1 MKKAWLF
8 LGMFILSSTILAQGQ
23 GGIPSSGR
31 KVHNMGDPIN
41 TRGDDF
47 CPTIT
52 ADGRTMVFDSKL
64 PDEDNHNL
72 YISYYSDGK
81 WSTPRF
87 IKELNTEYN
96 EETPYITP
104 DGSTLVFASDRPEGM
119 QPSVT
124 ADGMRRITF
133 DIYISQNINGMWTA
147 PKPVAGDVNTTRNE
161 RSPSLSHDRKT
172 LFFSRWRFRNIEKA
186 QIMKADLSDNAY
198 INSRALPFP
207 VNSDNYDIGFIP
219 SRTRSGFYFSSRREG
234 GHGGWDLYFAPE
246 KNGEFKEII
255 NMGPGINSPDN
266 ELFMAEGGSDIFF
279 CSNRYGSLGD
289 TTSSRQ
295 GPHRFFQNTNGMTR
309 AHPPQLL
316 AG

>member
-87 IKELNTEYN
+87 IKELNTE
-96 EETPYITP
+96 
-104 DGSTLVFASDRPEGM
+104 
-119 QPSVT
+119 
-124 ADGMRRITF
+124 
-133 DIYISQNINGMWTA
+133 
-147 PKPVAGDVNTTRNE
+147 
-161 RSPSLSHDRKT
+161 
-172 LFFSRWRFRNIEKA
+172 
-186 QIMKADLSDNAY
+186 
-198 INSRALPFP
+198 
-207 VNSDNYDIGFIP
+207 
-219 SRTRSGFYFSSRREG
+219 
-234 GHGGWDLYFAPE
+234 
-246 KNGEFKEII
+246 
-255 NMGPGINSPDN
+255 
-266 ELFMAEGGSDIFF
+266 
-279 CSNRYGSLGD
+279 
-289 TTSSRQ
+289 
-295 GPHRFFQNTNGMTR
+295 
-309 AHPPQLL
+309 
-316 AG
+316 